1 MLATLE
7 WHARRGSWQ
16 SSQPDWRERLESPRR
31 QTLVNVSM
39 NSLEGRDY
47 VFSAV
52 ARAPPSA
59 AGAMRQGDVEW
70 RTLSNLHGVSAFAY
84 ASLAMRRELQLR
96 QASGGAPLVIGAL
109 GTRNRWC
116 RTPWAQRGAQRLMT
130 QPRPPNGFC
139 FSSEMRK
146 TAARLAAA
154 MTRLDAGDGR
164 LANWAL
170 NVKSDSRRRA

>member
-1 MLATLE
+1 MSRTRSWRWCRTAGYFGVACTKGQLAE
-7 WHARRGSWQ
+7 QSARLA
-16 SSQPDWRERLESPRR
+16 REAGVSPA
-31 QTLVNVSM
+31 TNLVNVSM

-59 AGAMRQGDVEW
+59 AGATRQGDVEW

-109 GTRNRWC
+109 GDAE
-116 RTPWAQRGAQRLMT
+116 PLV
-130 QPRPPNGFC
+130 PNTMGC
-139 FSSEMRK
+139 SVEFS
-146 TAARLAAA
+146 A
-154 MTRLDAGDGR
+154 
-164 LANWAL
+164 
-170 NVKSDSRRRA
+170 